1 MIKGV
6 IFDFDG
12 VICESVGI
20 KTDGFAMLYKPYG
33 KDVVDKVI
41 KHHLVN
47 GGVSRFEKLRFYHK
61 NILGIDIN
69 NKELNN
75 LVIKFSEFVVE
86 KVIEAPFV
94 KGAYE
99 FLLESRHKYKMYIST
114 GTPQCEIEIITK
126 EKKID

>member
-20 KTDGFAMLYKPYG
+20 KTDGFAMLYEPYG

-47 GGVSRFEKLRFYHK
+47 GGVSRFEKLRLYHK
-61 NILGIDIN
+61 I
-69 NKELNN
+69 
-75 LVIKFSEFVVE
+75 
-86 KVIEAPFV
+86 
-94 KGAYE
+94 
-99 FLLESRHKYKMYIST
+99 FL
-114 GTPQCEIEIITK
+114 P
-126 EKKID
+126 